1 MFNIGV
7 TGQMLAA
14 GAVVIAIGVRYD
26 LKQPLAIFVAF
37 IAGILAAMLVA
48 IVTIALKVLFNI
60 HEVVTSILLN

>member
-26 LKQPLAIFVAF
+26 LRQPLAIFVAF
-37 IAGILAAMLVA
+37 IAGILAAILVA

>member
-26 LKQPLAIFVAF
+26 LRQPLAIFVAF

>member
-7 TGQMLAA
+7 TGQILAA

-26 LKQPLAIFVAF
+26 LRQPLAIFVAF